1 MPKPSVLK
9 KYLTKVQLCQCK
21 DNNYFINHKKYEGKI

>member
-1 MPKPSVLK
+1 MLKPSVLK

-21 DNNYFINHKKYEGKI
+21 DNNYFINYKI